1 MPLYGGVSVMEQN
14 NDLKRTFDSVSSVYD
29 KMRPGYVG
37 ELYQK
42 IFGYVH
48 IDKNSR
54 AVEVGSGSGQAAKP
68 VLDTGCQLTAVEY
81 GENLSELLR
90 EKFKGYPNLN
100 VITGKFENMAFAE
113 NAYDLVFSA
122 TAFHW
127 IPEEIGY
134 RKVFSMLK
142 TGGAF
147 ARFANHPCISKN
159 DTALAKAI
167 EDAYDKY
174 YYSYYPE
181 KKRGTAAEY
190 MAEQSEKTAN
200 IAGKYGFSDIQSH
213 LFYREREFSADEYVQ
228 LLGTYSD
235 HIAIEKEVR
244 GKFFSCIKEAINAH
258 GGRLVI
264 SDTLDL
270 QLARK
275 L

>member
-1 MPLYGGVSVMEQN
+1 MTAEN
-14 NDLKRTFDSVSSVYD
+14 ELKRTFDSVSSAYD

-54 AVEVGSGSGQAAKP
+54 AVEVGSGSGQATKP
-68 VLDTGCQLTAVEY
+68 VLDTGCDLTAVEY

-90 EKFKGYPNLN
+90 ENFKGYPNLT
-100 VITGKFENMAFAE
+100 VMTGKFEDMTFSE
-113 NAYDLVFSA
+113 NTYDLVFSA

-127 IPEEIGY
+127 IPEETGY
-134 RKVFSMLK
+134 RKVFSMLRQ
-142 TGGAF
+142 GGAF
-147 ARFANHPCISKN
+147 ARFANHPCISKKDN
-159 DTALAKAI
+159 ALAQAI
-167 EDAYDKY
+167 EDVYDKY

-190 MAEQSEKTAN
+190 TAEQSEKTAN
-200 IAGKYGFSDIQSH
+200 ISGKYGFTDIQFH
-213 LFYREREFSADEYVQ
+213 LFYRERVFTADEYIQ

-235 HIAIEKEVR
+235 HIAIEKGVR
-244 GKFFSCIKEAINAH
+244 EEFFSSIKEAVNAH

>member
-1 MPLYGGVSVMEQN
+1 MTAK
-14 NDLKRTFDSVSSVYD
+14 NDLKSTFDSVSSVYD
-29 KMRPGYVG
+29 KMRPGYVS
-37 ELYQK
+37 ELYEK

-54 AVEVGSGSGQAAKP
+54 AVEVGSGSGQATRP

-81 GENLSELLR
+81 GEHLSALLK
-90 EKFKGYPNLN
+90 ENFKEYPNFT
-100 VITGKFENMAFAE
+100 IMTGKFEDMTFAE

-127 IPEEIGY
+127 IPEDTGY
-134 RKVFSMLK
+134 RKVFSMLRQ
-142 TGGAF
+142 GGAF
-147 ARFANHPCISKN
+147 ARFANHPCISKK
-159 DTALAKAI
+159 DAALAQAI
-167 EDAYDKY
+167 EAAYDKY
-174 YYSYYPE
+174 YYSYYPD
-181 KKRGTAAEY
+181 KKRGTVTEY
-190 MAEQSEKTAN
+190 TEAQSEETAN

-213 LFYREREFSADEYVQ
+213 LFYRERVFSADEYIQ

-235 HIAIEKEVR
+235 HIAIEKGVR
-244 GKFFSCIKEAINAH
+244 EEFFSKIKEAINAH

>member
-1 MPLYGGVSVMEQN
+1 MTVKK
-14 NDLKRTFDSVSSVYD
+14 DLKSTFDSVSSAYD

-42 IFGYVH
+42 IFDYIN

-54 AVEVGSGSGQAAKP
+54 AVEVGSGSVQATKP
-68 VLDTGCQLTAVEY
+68 VLDTGCDLTAVEY
-81 GENLSELLR
+81 GENLSELLK
-90 EKFKGYPNLN
+90 ENFKEYPNLT
-100 VITGKFENMAFAE
+100 VMTGKFEDMTFAE

-127 IPEEIGY
+127 IPEETGY
-134 RKVFSMLK
+134 RKVFSMLRQ
-142 TGGAF
+142 GGAF
-147 ARFANHPCISKN
+147 ARFANHPCISKKN
-159 DTALAKAI
+159 AALAQVI

-174 YYSYYPE
+174 YYSYYTE
-181 KKRGTAAEY
+181 KKRGTVTEY
-190 MAEQSEKTAN
+190 TEEQSEKTAN

-213 LFYREREFSADEYVQ
+213 LFYRERVFTADEYVQ

-235 HIAIEKEVR
+235 HIAIEKRIREE
-244 GKFFSCIKEAINAH
+244 FFSKIKEAINAH

>member
-1 MPLYGGVSVMEQN
+1 MTAK
-14 NDLKRTFDSVSSVYD
+14 NDLKSTFDSVSSVYD
-29 KMRPGYVG
+29 KMRPGYVS
-37 ELYQK
+37 ELYEK

-54 AVEVGSGSGQAAKP
+54 AVEIGSGSGQATRP

-90 EKFKGYPNLN
+90 EKFKEYPNLI
-100 VITGKFENMAFAE
+100 VMTGKFEDMTFAE

-127 IPEEIGY
+127 IPEDTGY
-134 RKVFSMLK
+134 RKVFSMLRQ
-142 TGGAF
+142 GGAF
-147 ARFANHPCISKN
+147 ARFANHPCISKK
-159 DTALAKAI
+159 DAALAQAI
-167 EDAYDKY
+167 EVAYDKY
-174 YYSYYPE
+174 YYSYYPD
-181 KKRGTAAEY
+181 KKRGTVTEY
-190 MAEQSEKTAN
+190 TEAQSEETAN

-213 LFYREREFSADEYVQ
+213 LFYRERVFSADEYIQ

-235 HIAIEKEVR
+235 HIAIEKGVR
-244 GKFFSCIKEAINAH
+244 EEFFSKIKEAINAH

>member
-1 MPLYGGVSVMEQN
+1 MPLYGGVSAMEQK
-14 NDLKRTFDSVSSVYD
+14 NDLKRTFDSVSSAYD

-42 IFGYVH
+42 IFDYVH

-54 AVEVGSGSGQAAKP
+54 AVEVGSGSGQATKP
-68 VLDTGCQLTAVEY
+68 VLDTGCDLTAVEY

-90 EKFKGYPNLN
+90 GNFKGYPNLT
-100 VITGKFENMAFAE
+100 VMTGKFEDMTFSE
-113 NAYDLVFSA
+113 NTYDLVFSA

-127 IPEEIGY
+127 IPEEVGY

-142 TGGAF
+142 SGGAF
-147 ARFANHPCISKN
+147 ARFANHPSISKT
-159 DTALAKAI
+159 DIAFAKAI

-181 KKRGTAAEY
+181 KKRGTSVGYTEA
-190 MAEQSEKTAN
+190 QSEETAN
-200 IAGKYGFSDIQSH
+200 IACKYGFRDIQSH
-213 LFYREREFSADEYVQ
+213 IFYRERVFTADEYIQ

-244 GKFFSCIKEAINAH
+244 EKFFSSIKEAIDAH